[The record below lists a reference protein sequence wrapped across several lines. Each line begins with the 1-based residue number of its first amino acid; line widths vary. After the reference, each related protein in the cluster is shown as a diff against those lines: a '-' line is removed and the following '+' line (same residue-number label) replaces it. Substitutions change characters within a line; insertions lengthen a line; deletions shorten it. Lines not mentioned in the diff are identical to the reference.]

1 MTVRSEAQSIQK
13 GVRCT
18 YMFNT
23 RNERDNLE
31 RSCFEFIV
39 VLFFLTEAESRS
51 LTETEPEVEPV
62 GH

>member
-39 VLFFLTEAESRS
+39 VCLYNVSGVHKKSFGSIAA
-51 LTETEPEVEPV
+51 
-62 GH
+62 